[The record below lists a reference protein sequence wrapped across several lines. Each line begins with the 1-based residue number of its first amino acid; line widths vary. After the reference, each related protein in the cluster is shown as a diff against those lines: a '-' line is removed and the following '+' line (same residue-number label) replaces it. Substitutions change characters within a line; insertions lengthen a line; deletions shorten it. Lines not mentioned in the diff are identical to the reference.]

1 MLNIDNLIKE
11 ALKAKKPVDLKV
23 YRNLKSDILAFKTQK
38 NAPEYTEEQEIKVI
52 QKYAKKLEDS
62 ITEFEKAGRGDLAE
76 EYREELNVLQG
87 FLPKPVSE
95 LDIYEE
101 LVHWATKNHYI
112 EEEPACEI
120 KIPKKEMGAAVKH
133 IKSVLPGADGK
144 LIADV
149 VKSHLE

>member
-101 LVHWATKNHYI
+101 LAYWATKNHYM
-112 EEEPACEI
+112 EEEPVCEI
-120 KIPKKEMGAAVKH
+120 KIPKKEMGAAVKY
-133 IKSVLPGADGK
+133 IKSMLPGADGK